1 MAFKGERTSRAVKN
15 LTVLAGVVLMLGG
28 WSVSAQ
34 TAPAQPQD
42 PTAQG
47 VPSTATPNSRAV
59 PSAKHTDEA
68 QPAETASASAP
79 SSSSHRKDRP
89 FMGRVIKANSGYVL
103 RAGDLEFKLDDQDKA
118 RDYAGKNVKVLG
130 NLDRQSNTIHVK
142 TIEPSM

>member
-1 MAFKGERTSRAVKN
+1 
-15 LTVLAGVVLMLGG
+15 MLGC
-28 WSVSAQ
+28 WSASAQ
-34 TAPAQPQD
+34 TVPAQPQD

-47 VPSTATPNSRAV
+47 VPSTATPSSRSA
-59 PSAKHTDEA
+59 PSAKHSDEA
-68 QPAETASASAP
+68 QTAESPSAP
-79 SSSSHRKDRP
+79 ASSSRIKARP

-103 RAGDLEFKLDDQDKA
+103 RAADLEFKLDDQDKA